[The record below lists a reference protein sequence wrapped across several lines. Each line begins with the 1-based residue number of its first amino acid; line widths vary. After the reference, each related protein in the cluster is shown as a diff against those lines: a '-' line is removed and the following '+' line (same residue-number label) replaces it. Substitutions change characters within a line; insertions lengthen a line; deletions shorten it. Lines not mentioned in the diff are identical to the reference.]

1 MSLNNVN
8 FKRGSYFEAE
18 DLINEV
24 YTPCMKESENL
35 NILSAFF
42 GVESLLEISEGLE
55 GFINKKG
62 KISLVVSVP
71 DKGMGEH
78 DISLLK
84 AHTEEYINT
93 DYSMFEKQLLSE
105 VGFLRKEIEK
115 NKIALIAWLIKRG
128 VLEAKLSIRETGY
141 NHWKIYTFED
151 SENNVVAVSS
161 SMNFT
166 GLGMSN
172 NQSNNSTISLS
183 WVDDGLQES
192 AWRGLQDKFDKV
204 WNNEDPK
211 SETINIDSD
220 LAQKLLDEIGNPD
233 WESIKDFFEIKNR
246 KEFYYNLKTSPAFL
260 EYNLGYSSL
269 MPHQVEAINKTFESW
284 PIRQLFADEVGL
296 GKTLEVGATIAYLT
310 REYFTKRIVILC
322 PKAVMKQWQDEMS
335 NHFGLN
341 FWTYDS
347 SKKHWI
353 DSVGIIKPKTSNGKS
368 YTKEHPD
375 LVIISK
381 DYARGVGKNTLFKDV
396 EEYPDLLVLDEA
408 HHARASKKTRSF
420 KRTLLRKMLEGVKDK
435 IPHIVF
441 ASATPMRTHPDEYYY
456 LLELLSLNRF
466 INSKEYSTS
475 LESLSLKKEEWE
487 VSDLSLFVN
496 ILRNTIK
503 WCEEIPERYLDKEE
517 EDFLLRLKNNEIGGQ
532 DFKTYI
538 ENEDLI
544 YNLAIK
550 FNPVSFFTSRSSRK
564 ILEKYTN
571 TYFFPERILESTP
584 IKEEDVY
591 HEFEIFYNE
600 LMRYADS
607 NYLLAEKA
615 MGKSLSTTAFAKAGF
630 KQSFVSSF
638 YSALQR
644 IKNRKEKIETYIQ
657 KIEEEKLRELIHIN
671 KNEEHF
677 DEEIEDDSLE
687 GSLEDDVT
695 EEDLELLNQENLLNS
710 CREELASIE
719 QIIDI
724 GNSIIE
730 TKAKENEEPDPKII
744 AMVDLI
750 KKKVD
755 SSDKPILIFAHYLAT
770 LDNAYTAIKKTLDGS
785 GIGMGM
791 FKGTE
796 IWYEIGEKRYSADR
810 NRIKNLLYSGELKIL
825 FCSEAASE
833 GINLQA
839 ADMMINMDVP
849 WVPSVLEQRIGRIAR
864 LGQKSK
870 KVTIHNLWYPNS
882 YEAKMYTALIQRQDL
897 MELAMGHFPNIVSDA
912 IKNQVEL
919 NDTNI
924 KSALKELDDLKS
936 ESSFNGLSRLWEFDK
951 GIHEP
956 YGDNFRK
963 RLIKVFNK
971 LGFETSNYSYSAG
984 DENVI
989 NLRSRILE
997 EFILNNE
1004 INQEGECTVYMLQNE
1019 ERKLFGFA
1027 YEDKKLDRKIINPRF
1042 LPELLEGIY
1051 TGRIKNINKMLMEI
1065 NIPSKITNEELF
1077 SFYSQEVHEW
1087 LVPQHKRVRK
1097 DDEGYPIEN
1106 SELEFVEL
1114 AKIN

>member
-105 VGFLRKEIEK
+105 VGCLRKEIEK

>member
-1 MSLNNVN
+1 MSLNTVN

-18 DLINEV
+18 DLIREV
-24 YTPCMKESENL
+24 YTPCMKESEKL

-42 GVESLLEISEGLE
+42 GVESLIEISEGLE
-55 GFINKKG
+55 QFINKKG
-62 KISLVVSVP
+62 KISLVISVP
-71 DKGMGEH
+71 EKGMGEH

-93 DYSMFEKQLLSE
+93 DYSMFERQLLSE

-115 NKIALIAWLIKRG
+115 NKIALIAWLIKRE

-141 NHWKIYTFED
+141 NHWKIYTFQD
-151 SENNVVAVSS
+151 SESNVVAVSS

-233 WESIKDFFEIKNR
+233 WESIKGFFEIKNR

-269 MPHQVEAINKTFESW
+269 MPHQVEAVSKTFESW

-310 REYFTKRIVILC
+310 REYIAKRIVILC

-353 DSVGIIKPKTSNGKS
+353 DSVGIIKPKTTNGKS
-368 YTKEHPD
+368 YTKEHPNF
-375 LVIISK
+375 VIISK
-381 DYARGVGKNTLFKDV
+381 DYARGPGKDTLFKDV

-408 HHARASKKTRSF
+408 HHARASRKTRSF
-420 KRTLLRKMLEGVKDK
+420 KRTLLRKMLENVKDK

-456 LLELLSLNRF
+456 LMELLSLNRF
-466 INSKEYSTS
+466 IDSKEYLKS

-487 VSDLSLFVN
+487 VSDLSHFVK
-496 ILRNTIK
+496 ILSNTIK
-503 WCEEIPERYLDKEE
+503 WCEKIPQRYLNKEE
-517 EDFLLRLKNNEIGGQ
+517 EDFLLKIKNNEIGGQ
-532 DFKTYI
+532 DFQTFL
-538 ENEDLI
+538 ENQDLI

-564 ILEKYTN
+564 ILEKYKE
-571 TYFFPERILESTP
+571 TYSFPERILEETP
-584 IKEEDVY
+584 IKENDIY

-600 LMRYADS
+600 LMRYADT
-607 NYLLAEKA
+607 NYLLAEKS

-644 IKNRKEKIETYIQ
+644 IKNRKETVETYLK
-657 KIEEEKLRELIHIN
+657 KIEEEQLSDLIKIN
-671 KNEEHF
+671 EGEDVL

-687 GSLEDDVT
+687 GTLEDDIT
-695 EEDLELLNQENLLNS
+695 EEEFELLNKENLITD
-710 CREELASIE
+710 CMTELASIE
-719 QIIDI
+719 QIIEL
-724 GNSIIE
+724 GNDIIE
-730 TKAKENEEPDPKII
+730 TKAKEEEEPDPKII
-744 AMVDLI
+744 AMVNLI
-750 KKKVD
+750 KKKVNK
-755 SSDKPILIFAHYLAT
+755 SDKPILIFAHYLAT
-770 LDNAYTAIKKTLDGS
+770 LDNAYASMKKTLDIS
-785 GIGMGM
+785 DIGIGM

-796 IWYEIGEKRYSADR
+796 IWYEIGEKRYPADR
-810 NRIKNLLYSGELKIL
+810 NQIKNLLFSGELKIL

-882 YEAKMYTALIQRQDL
+882 YEAKMYTALLKRQDL
-897 MELAMGHFPNIVSDA
+897 MELAMGHFPSIVSDA

-919 NDTNI
+919 DDINI

-951 GIHEP
+951 GTHEP

-963 RLIKVFNK
+963 RLIKISTK
-971 LGFETSNYSYSAG
+971 LGLDSSNYSFAAG

-989 NLRSRILE
+989 NLRSKILK
-997 EFILNNE
+997 EFILDNE
-1004 INQEGECTVYMLQNE
+1004 VSQKGKNSVYMLINKE
-1019 ERKLFGFA
+1019 
-1027 YEDKKLDRKIINPRF
+1027 KKLIGFVYENKESNRKIINPRF

-1051 TGRIKNINKMLMEI
+1051 TGTIKNLNKMI
-1065 NIPSKITNEELF
+1065 IDIDIPSKITDEDLL
-1077 SFYSQEVHEW
+1077 SIYSKEVPEW
-1087 LVPQHKRVRK
+1087 LVPQHRKVRK
-1097 DDEGYPIEN
+1097 DEEGYKYES